1 MAPNNIQAFVPEIYS
16 KKLALAERKMTNFLN
31 NFCNRDWE
39 GEIKQFG
46 DTVRISVPDPE
57 NIVIGQGVIADT
69 SSIYPTQRVMTI
81 NKSTNFAFKIND
93 IEKAQSQF
101 DIIEGSAALAMQKMQ
116 DLICLELQNEVFAN
130 AGVEEY
136 GSTAA
141 PIEVDPDTV
150 YDFVVDLRVKLTAKG
165 VLNSEGFY
173 TYKGNAEQSKQLNP
187 MLVVTPEIYGEFLK
201 SRVLT
206 HPTVAGDDILQSGER
221 KQIAGF
227 EITVDTMLG
236 QVEGATDALF
246 PYIAGTKMGITFANQ
261 FNVMETLRDLDSF
274 ADIVRG
280 LELYGYEIIQ
290 PNSLI
295 KGFVKKAD
303 AAGG

>member
-1 MAPNNIQAFVPEIYS
+1 MSNNIKAFVPEIYS
-16 KKLALAERKMTNFLN
+16 QKLALAEKKMTNFLN
-31 NFCNRDWE
+31 NMCNRDWE

-46 DTVRISVPDPE
+46 DTVRIAVPDPE
-57 NIVIGQGVIADT
+57 NIVIGDGVIADT
-69 SSIYPTQRVMTI
+69 SSIQPIQKVMTI
-81 NKSTNFAFKIND
+81 NKSKNFAFKLND

-101 DIIEGSAALAMQKMQ
+101 DIIEGSSATAMQKMQ
-116 DLICLELQNEVFAN
+116 DEISLEIMQDVFDN
-130 AGVEEY
+130 DDVEEY
-136 GSTAA
+136 GTSATA
-141 PIEVDPDTV
+141 IEIDADTA
-150 YDFVVDLRVKLTAKG
+150 YDFAVDLRIKLTEKG

-173 TYKGNAEQSKQLNP
+173 TYKGNAEQAKQLSP
-187 MLVVTPEIYGEFLK
+187 ILTVAPKIYGEFLK

-206 HPTVAGDDILQSGER
+206 HPTVAGDDILKSGER

-227 EITVDTMLG
+227 EIVTDTKITE
-236 QVEGATDALF
+236 VTGAGANAI

-280 LELYGYEIIQ
+280 LELYGYLIVQ

-295 KGFVKKAD
+295 KGFVKKKA
-303 AAGG
+303 

>member
-1 MAPNNIQAFVPEIYS
+1 MAPNNIQAFVPEVYS
-16 KKLALAERKMTNFLN
+16 KKLALAEKKMTNFLN

-57 NIVIGQGVIADT
+57 NIVIGHGVIADT

-81 NKSTNFAFKIND
+81 NKSMNFAFKVND

-101 DIIEGSAALAMQKMQ
+101 DIVEGSSALAMQKMQ
-116 DLICLELQNEVFAN
+116 DLISLEIQQAIFDSTE
-130 AGVEEY
+130 VEEY
-136 GSTAA
+136 GTTGA
-141 PIEVDPDTV
+141 PIEIDPDTA
-150 YDFVVDLRVKLTAKG
+150 YDFAVDLRIKLTAKG
-165 VLNSEGFY
+165 VLNAEGFY
-173 TYKGNAEQSKQLNP
+173 TYKGNQEQAKQLSP
-187 MLVVTPEIYGEFLK
+187 MLVVAPGIYGEFLK

-206 HPTVAGDDILQSGER
+206 HPTVAGDDILKSGER

-227 EITVDTMLG
+227 DITVDTMITE
-236 QVEGATDALF
+236 VEGATDALF
-246 PYIAGTKMGITFANQ
+246 PYIAGTKMGVTFANQ
-261 FNVMETLRDLDSF
+261 FNVMEVLRDLDSF

-280 LELYGYEIIQ
+280 LELYGFEIIQ

-295 KGFVKKAD
+295 KGYVKKATT
-303 AAGG
+303 

>member
-1 MAPNNIQAFVPEIYS
+1 MSNNIKAFVPEIYS
-16 KKLALAERKMTNFLN
+16 QKLALAEKKMTNFLN
-31 NFCNRDWE
+31 NMCNRDWE

-46 DTVRISVPDPE
+46 DTVRIAVPDPE
-57 NIVIGQGVIADT
+57 NIVIGDGVIADT
-69 SSIYPTQRVMTI
+69 SSIQPIQKVMTI
-81 NKSTNFAFKIND
+81 NKSKNFAFKLND

-101 DIIEGSAALAMQKMQ
+101 DIIEGSSATAMQKMQ
-116 DLICLELQNEVFAN
+116 DEISLEIMQDVFDN
-130 AGVEEY
+130 DDVEEY
-136 GSTAA
+136 GTSGAAIEIDADTA
-141 PIEVDPDTV
+141 
-150 YDFVVDLRVKLTAKG
+150 YDFAVDLRIKLTEKG

-173 TYKGNAEQSKQLNP
+173 TYKGNAEQAKQLSP
-187 MLVVTPEIYGEFLK
+187 ILTVAPKIYGEFLK

-206 HPTVAGDDILQSGER
+206 HPTVAGDDILKSGER

-227 EITVDTMLG
+227 EIVTDTKITE
-236 QVEGATDALF
+236 VTGAGDTAI

-280 LELYGYEIIQ
+280 LELYGYLIVQ

-295 KGFVKKAD
+295 KGFVKKKA
-303 AAGG
+303 

>member
-1 MAPNNIQAFVPEIYS
+1 MAPNNIQAFVPEVWS
-16 KKLALAERKMTNFLN
+16 RKLALAEKKMTNFLN

-39 GEIKQFG
+39 GDIKQFG

-57 NIVIGQGVIADT
+57 NIVIGHGVIADT

-81 NKSTNFAFKIND
+81 NKSMNFAFKIND
-93 IEKAQSQF
+93 IEKAQSQI
-101 DIIEGSAALAMQKMQ
+101 DMVEGSSALAMQKMQ
-116 DLICLELQNEVFAN
+116 DLISLELQQSVFDNDEV
-130 AGVEEY
+130 ETY
-136 GSTAA
+136 GTSAA
-141 PIEVDPDTV
+141 PIEINQDTS
-150 YDFVVDLRVKLTAKG
+150 YDFAVDLRVKLTAKG

-173 TYKGNAEQSKQLNP
+173 TYKGSAEQAKQLSP

-227 EITVDTMLG
+227 DITVDTMLT
-236 QVEGATDALF
+236 QVTGASETAF

-261 FNVMETLRDLDSF
+261 FDVMETLRDLDSF

-295 KGFVKKAD
+295 KGFVKKSTS
-303 AAGG
+303 AGA